1 MKTINLAVNGTL
13 MRDLKLNQN
22 LLNVGAEFVKEA
34 QTEPTYRL
42 WSIDDKYPAMQRV
55 NESGTNIDV
64 EIWAVPLEGLA
75 QILLQEPPGL
85 CIGKVRLDSGEEVL
99 GVVGETIACEGK
111 KEITNYGGWRNYI
124 QSMV

>member
-13 MRDLKLNQN
+13 MRDLELNQN
-22 LLNVGAEFVKEA
+22 LLKVGAKFVQEA
-34 QTEPTYRL
+34 KTEPTYRL

-75 QILLQEPPGL
+75 QILLQEPSGL
-85 CIGKVRLDSGEEVL
+85 CIGKVRLEHGEEVL
-99 GVVGETIACEGK
+99 GVVAEAIACAGK
-111 KEITNYGGWRNYI
+111 QEITTYGGWRNYI
-124 QSMV
+124 QIR